1 MVGHMEDELRA
12 HGFGVQV
19 EFAEVFFLSVSE
31 LERVA
36 EVHIHPSFL
45 SAATDFNLFFNQVI
59 TSFESQ
65 SCFSS
70 DSYWLVARQ
79 IQLYLV

>member
-1 MVGHMEDELRA
+1 MVGHMEDKLRA

-36 EVHIHPSFL
+36 EVHVHPSFL
-45 SAATDFNLFFNQVI
+45 
-59 TSFESQ
+59 
-65 SCFSS
+65 
-70 DSYWLVARQ
+70 
-79 IQLYLV
+79 